1 MDAAA
6 LSAKAAAWVK
16 LPGGAADE
24 AMSLAAEAVLAM
36 LTPSHGEP
44 GSWDKMTELGAVM
57 LTARLHRRRNSPN
70 GVESLT
76 EMGASYVSRYDSD
89 IARMLNI
96 DAFARP
102 VVV

>member
-1 MDAAA
+1 MTPADLA
-6 LSAKAAAWVK
+6 SKAAAWVK
-16 LPGGAADE
+16 LPGGAPDE

-44 GSWDKMTELGAVM
+44 ASWDKTTELGAVM
-57 LTARLHRRRNSPN
+57 LTVRLHRRRNSPN

-89 IARMLNI
+89 IARMLKI

-102 VVV
+102 VVI